1 MTDELSQRFLGIL
14 GASKLAVYTR
24 NLVEKNRNNR
34 PTRRDYYSLKLAKL
48 FSSFK
53 LFKNGFLDSYT
64 QASAPGQYHA
74 VFHYVGSWKTYALWF
89 VRRYCLTLAFARRE
103 FEWEVWGL
111 TNHLPLLCMDVIII
125 IIIIKNV
132 F

>member
-14 GASKLAVYTR
+14 GASKLGVYTR

-64 QASAPGQYHA
+64 HRPQPQVSTMLYFIMSGAGRRMPCDL
-74 VFHYVGSWKTYALWF
+74 FVGI
-89 VRRYCLTLAFARRE
+89 V
-103 FEWEVWGL
+103 
-111 TNHLPLLCMDVIII
+111 
-125 IIIIKNV
+125 
-132 F
+132 